1 MSTAAERHPHLSV
14 VPSMP
19 AQPPAPVEGVV
30 VEKTKAV
37 EKAALPSW
45 LGAAVNHAKDNNYYA
60 PLARRGWGRIAHD
73 WMDRY
78 HDDYPHLIDST
89 RKALRE
95 APADKHAELK
105 KAVRDRRAE
114 YLQHRLT
121 RAGVTGAWAA
131 AGGVSLTAATA
142 TGAFWV
148 DLAAGLGAYLYGMWR
163 GVGSEPIDN
172 VSVPVSAGSAQQP
185 VLTQTSDAQQPAL
198 TQPSSPAVGP
208 ADEEALLS
216 ALVKADIITAAE
228 RQETRVVG
236 GVRRDGPGWAASIE
250 LPEGMPALRATS
262 KVNNLAGALRK
273 KVSQL
278 EFKPDTS
285 ETGHEGMV
293 TLWVADEP
301 NPHAGPKVYSEL
313 INAPR
318 WHFWRDGIPLGMDAR
333 QARQVLRLIWS
344 SIMIG
349 GLQDYGKSY
358 LARLIAAAAALDPTV
373 RIIVITGKKG
383 PDWTPLKKIA
393 HRFIAGSDP
402 DTIREAFVA
411 MTEVIDDM
419 QARGEEL
426 DRLFDK
432 EPHRVPEGKITPE
445 LADDGMGPVLLIVEE
460 LQELLGGA
468 AITKMPVPDDDSE
481 KPRLVSA
488 KPLLVDLFARFN
500 RVARFVLGM
509 GLYITQRP
517 DASGVPTELRDVC
530 VKRACFRTKTR
541 ESSEMVLGEMAVA
554 AGASPH
560 ALLESSKGVLVLD
573 EGAEDGYR
581 TLRGDVIDLPD
592 FVKISERGLELRLAK
607 GTLSGDAL
615 QRYQE
620 QQAAQEAGLTVEA
633 ALRVMDDLKV
643 VRMRTETLAA
653 ALHLTVDE
661 LKVKMRAAGV
671 PDPTPIGAIDGLV
684 NPRGYK
690 RETLASA

>member
-1 MSTAAERHPHLSV
+1 MSTAAERHPHLAV
-14 VPSMP
+14 VPPMP
-19 AQPPAPVEGVV
+19 TQPPAHLEGVV
-30 VEKTKAV
+30 V

-45 LGAAVNHAKDNNYYA
+45 LGGVVNHAKDNNFYA

-78 HDDYPHLIDST
+78 HDDYPHLIDNT
-89 RKALRE
+89 RQALRE
-95 APADKHAELK
+95 APTDKHAELK
-105 KAVRDRRAE
+105 KAVRDRRTE

-121 RAGVTGAWAA
+121 RVGVSGAWVA
-131 AGGVSLTAATA
+131 AGGIGLGAATA

-148 DLAAGLGAYLYGMWR
+148 DLAAGLGAYLYGVWR
-163 GVGSEPIDN
+163 GVGSEPIEN
-172 VSVPVSAGSAQQP
+172 VSASGLADSAQQ
-185 VLTQTSDAQQPAL
+185 SAL
-198 TQPSSPAVGP
+198 TQASNPALGP
-208 ADEEALLS
+208 ADEQALLS

-228 RQETRVVG
+228 RQETQVVG
-236 GVRRDGPGWAASIE
+236 GIRRDGPGWAATIE
-250 LPEGMPALRATS
+250 LPEGVPAVRATS

-273 KVSQL
+273 KVSQV

-293 TLWVADEP
+293 TLWVSDIP
-301 NPHAGPKVYSEL
+301 NPHSGPKVYSEL

-358 LARLIAAAAALDPTV
+358 LARLIAAAGALDPTV

-383 PDWTPLKKIA
+383 PDWAPLKKIA
-393 HRFIAGSDP
+393 HRFIAGPDP
-402 DTIREAFVA
+402 DTIREVFIA

-432 EPHRVPEGKITPE
+432 EPHRVPEGKITQE

-468 AITKMPVPDDDSE
+468 AITKMPLPDDDSE

-500 RVARFVLGM
+500 RVSRFVLGM
-509 GLYITQRP
+509 GVYITQRP
-517 DASGVPTELRDVC
+517 DAGGVPTDLRDVC

-541 ESSEMVLGEMAVA
+541 DSSEMVLGDDAVK

-560 ALLESSKGVLVLD
+560 SLLESSKGVFVLD
-573 EGAEDGYR
+573 DGDDEGYR
-581 TLRGDVIDLPD
+581 VLRGDVIDLPD
-592 FVKISERGLELRLAK
+592 FVKICERGLELRLAK

-615 QRYQE
+615 LRYRHE
-620 QQAAQEAGLTVEA
+620 QAAQEAGLTVEA
-633 ALRVMDDLKV
+633 GLRVMDDLKV
-643 VRMRTETLAA
+643 DRMRTETLAA
-653 ALHLTVDE
+653 ALDLSVDE
-661 LKVKMRAAGV
+661 LKTKMRAAGV
-671 PDPTPIGAIDGLV
+671 SDPTPIGEIDGLK

-690 RETLASA
+690 RDMLARA

>member
-1 MSTAAERHPHLSV
+1 MSTAAERHPHLAV
-14 VPSMP
+14 VPPMP

-30 VEKTKAV
+30 IEKTKAV

-45 LGAAVNHAKDNNYYA
+45 LGVAVNRAKENNFYA

-95 APADKHAELK
+95 APTDKHAELK
-105 KAVRDRRAE
+105 KAVRDRRTE

-121 RAGVTGAWAA
+121 RVGVSGAWVA
-131 AGGVSLTAATA
+131 AGGLGLGAATA
-142 TGAFWV
+142 TGALWV

-163 GVGSEPIDN
+163 GVGSEPIEN
-172 VSVPVSAGSAQQP
+172 VSVSVPADGAQK
-185 VLTQTSDAQQPAL
+185 PAL
-198 TQPSSPAVGP
+198 TQPSNPAVGP

-216 ALVKADIITAAE
+216 ALVKADIIAAAE

-236 GVRRDGPGWAASIE
+236 GVRRDGPGWAATIE
-250 LPEGMPALRATS
+250 LPEGMPAVRATS

-273 KVSQL
+273 KVSQV

-344 SIMIG
+344 SIMVG

-383 PDWTPLKKIA
+383 PDWAPLKKIA
-393 HRFIAGSDP
+393 HRFIAGADP
-402 DTIREAFVA
+402 DTIREVFIA

-419 QARGEEL
+419 QARGDKLE
-426 DRLFDK
+426 RLFEE

-445 LADDGMGPVLLIVEE
+445 LAGDGMGPVLLIVEE
-460 LQELLGGA
+460 VQELLGGA
-468 AITKMPVPDDDSE
+468 AITKMPMPDDDSE
-481 KPRLVSA
+481 RPRLVSA

-500 RVARFVLGM
+500 RVSRFVLGM
-509 GLYITQRP
+509 GVYITQRP
-517 DASGVPTELRDVC
+517 DATGVPTELRDVC

-541 ESSEMVLGEMAVA
+541 DSSEMVLGEDTVK

-560 ALLESSKGVLVLD
+560 SLLESSKGVFVLD
-573 EGAEDGYR
+573 DGNDEGYR
-581 TLRGDVIDLPD
+581 ILRGDVIDLPD
-592 FVKISERGLELRLAK
+592 FVKICERGLELRLAE
-607 GTLSGDAL
+607 GTLSGDAR
-615 QRYQE
+615 QRYRQE
-620 QQAAQEAGLTVEA
+620 QAAQEAEATVQA
-633 ALRVMDDLKV
+633 ALQVMDDLKTN
-643 VRMRTETLAA
+643 RMRTETLAA
-653 ALHLTVDE
+653 ALNLTVDE
-661 LKVKMRAAGV
+661 LKTKMRAARV
-671 PDPTPIGAIDGLV
+671 PDPTPIGAIDGMQ

-690 RETLASA
+690 RDMLARA